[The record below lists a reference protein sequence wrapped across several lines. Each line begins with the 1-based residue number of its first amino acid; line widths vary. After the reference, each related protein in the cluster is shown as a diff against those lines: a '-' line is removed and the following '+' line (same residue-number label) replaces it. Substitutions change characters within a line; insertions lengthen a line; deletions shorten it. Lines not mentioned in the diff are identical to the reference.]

1 MTIRRLTAMSALF
14 LAAIASASAV
24 AEPYPSKPIHVI
36 FPFQAG
42 GAGEIVFRML
52 MPTLEQRLGQRIVFE
67 NRTGAGGN
75 VGAQAV
81 AGAVADGYTLLLPAT
96 NVLVVN
102 QFVFANM
109 PFDPVR
115 AFTPITI
122 VAEIPSVFYVNPR
135 VPAATLREFIAFAKA
150 SPGKVNYASPG
161 NGTTPHLNV
170 ELLAQLSGIRLTHVP
185 YRGLPDAMNALLS
198 GDVQLYLAGLAP
210 GRGNLL
216 AGRLRAIAVGSR
228 ERLPA
233 LPEVP
238 TAIESGFKD
247 FEATN
252 WFGLVA
258 PAGTES
264 AVVERWVTEIQYAL
278 RQPDVKRRFAEGGF
292 LPGGIPSADFR
303 ARLARE
309 AKLWEGVVKAAGIR
323 AE

>member
-1 MTIRRLTAMSALF
+1 MTIRSLIALCALLITAL
-14 LAAIASASAV
+14 ASASPTVQA
-24 AEPYPSKPIHVI
+24 YPSKPIRVI

-52 MPTLEQRLGQRIVFE
+52 MPTLEQRLGQKIVFE

-75 VGAQAV
+75 VGAQVV
-81 AGAVADGYTLLLPAT
+81 ASAAPDGYTLLLPAT

-102 QFVFANM
+102 QFVFANI
-109 PFDPVR
+109 PFDPLK
-115 AFTPITI
+115 AFTPITV
-122 VAEIPSVFYVNPR
+122 VAEIPSVFYVNSQ
-135 VPAATLREFIAFAKA
+135 VPAATLREFIAFSKA
-150 SPGKVNYASPG
+150 NAGKVNYASPG

-170 ELLAQLSGIRLTHVP
+170 ELLAQLSGVRLTHVP

-210 GRGNLL
+210 GRGNLQ
-216 AGRLRAIAVGSR
+216 AGKLRAIAVGSR
-228 ERLPA
+228 ERLAA

-247 FEATN
+247 FEAAN
-252 WFGLVA
+252 WFALVA
-258 PAGTES
+258 PAGTDS
-264 AVVERWVTEIQYAL
+264 AVVERWVMEIQYAL
-278 RQPDVKRRFAEGGF
+278 QQPDVKRRFAEGGL

-309 AKLWEGVVKAAGIR
+309 AKLWEGLVRTAGIK

>member
-1 MTIRRLTAMSALF
+1 MTVRPFAALCALLIAALGSSSA
-14 LAAIASASAV
+14 AQT
-24 AEPYPSKPIHVI
+24 YPNKPVRVI

-75 VGAQAV
+75 LGAQAV
-81 AGAVADGYTLLLPAT
+81 ASAAPDGYTLLLPAT

-109 PFDPVR
+109 PFDPAK

-122 VAEIPSVFYVNPR
+122 VAAIPSVFYVNPR
-135 VPAATLREFIAFAKA
+135 VPAMTLQEFIAFAKA
-150 SPGKVNYASPG
+150 NAGKVNYASPG

-170 ELLAQLSGIRLTHVP
+170 ELLAQLSGARLTHVP

-210 GRGNLL
+210 GRGNLQ
-216 AGRLRAIAVGSR
+216 AGKLRAIAVGSR

-233 LPEVP
+233 LPDVP

-247 FEATN
+247 FEAAN
-252 WFGLVA
+252 WFALVA
-258 PAGTES
+258 PAGTDT
-264 AVVERWVTEIQYAL
+264 AIVERWVTEIQYAL
-278 RQPDVKRRFAEGGF
+278 QQPDVKKRFAEGGL

-309 AKLWEGVVKAAGIR
+309 AKLWEGVVKAAGIK

>member
-1 MTIRRLTAMSALF
+1 MTIRTLTALCALLIAVLGSSSA
-14 LAAIASASAV
+14 APQA
-24 AEPYPSKPIHVI
+24 YPSKPVRVI

-42 GAGEIVFRML
+42 GAGEIVFRTL
-52 MPTLEQRLGQRIVFE
+52 MPTLEQRLGQKIVFE

-81 AGAVADGYTLLLPAT
+81 ASAAPDGYTLLLPAT

-102 QFVFANM
+102 QFVFAKLS
-109 PFDPVR
+109 FDPAK

-122 VAEIPSVFYVNPR
+122 VAEVPSVFYVNPQ
-135 VPAATLREFIAFAKA
+135 VPAKTLQEFVAFAKA
-150 SPGKVNYASPG
+150 NASKVNYASPG

-170 ELLAQLSGIRLTHVP
+170 ELLAQLSGTRLTHVP

-210 GRGNLL
+210 GRGYLQ
-216 AGRLRAIAVGSR
+216 AGKLRALAVGSR

-233 LPEVP
+233 LSDVP
-238 TAIESGFKD
+238 TVIESGFKD
-247 FEATN
+247 FEAAN
-252 WFGLVA
+252 WFALVA
-258 PAGTES
+258 PAGTDT
-264 AVVERWVTEIQYAL
+264 AIVERWVMEIHYAL
-278 RQPDVKRRFAEGGF
+278 EQPDVKKRFAEGGL
-292 LPGGIPSADFR
+292 LPGGISSADFR

-309 AKLWEGVVKAAGIR
+309 AKLWEGVVKAAGIK

>member
-1 MTIRRLTAMSALF
+1 MMALGSS
-14 LAAIASASAV
+14 LAAAQA
-24 AEPYPSKPIHVI
+24 YPNKSIRVI

-52 MPTLEQRLGQRIVFE
+52 MPILEARFGQKIVFE

-81 AGAVADGYTLLLPAT
+81 AAAAPDGYTLLLPAT
-96 NVLVVN
+96 NVLVAN

-109 PFDPVR
+109 PFDPAR

-122 VAEIPSVFYVNPR
+122 VAEIPSVFYVNPQ
-135 VPAATLREFIAFAKA
+135 VPARTLGGFIAFAKA
-150 SPGKVNYASPG
+150 NEGKVNYASPG

-170 ELLAQLSGIRLTHVP
+170 ELLSQLSGVRLTHVP

-210 GRGNLL
+210 GRGNLQ
-216 AGRLRAIAVGSR
+216 AGKIRAIAVGSPA
-228 ERLPA
+228 RLPA

-247 FEATN
+247 FEAMN
-252 WFGLVA
+252 WFALVA
-258 PAGTES
+258 PVGTHE
-264 AVVERWVTEIQYAL
+264 AIVERWVIEVRYAL
-278 RQPDVKRRFAEGGF
+278 QQPEVQKRFEEGGL
-292 LPGGIPSADFR
+292 LPGGLSSGEFR
-303 ARLARE
+303 ARLERE
-309 AKLWEGVVKAAGIR
+309 AKLWQGVVKAAGIK
-323 AE
+323 AD

>member
-1 MTIRRLTAMSALF
+1 MIIRLLGATCALLIAALGSPSA
-14 LAAIASASAV
+14 AGQ
-24 AEPYPSKPIHVI
+24 PYPNKPIRVI

-52 MPTLEQRLGQRIVFE
+52 MPVLEQRLGQKIVLE
-67 NRTGAGGN
+67 NHTGAGGN
-75 VGAQAV
+75 VGAQVV
-81 AGAVADGYTLLLPAT
+81 ANAAPDGYTLLLAAT

-102 QFVFANM
+102 QFVFGNM
-109 PFDPVR
+109 PFDPAT

-122 VAEIPSVFYVNPR
+122 VAEVPSVFYVNPR
-135 VPAATLREFIAFAKA
+135 VPATTLQEFIAFAKA
-150 SPGKVNYASPG
+150 NPGKVNYASPG

-170 ELLAQLSGIRLTHVP
+170 ELLAQLSGMRLTHVP

-210 GRGNLL
+210 GRGNLQ

-233 LPEVP
+233 LPKVP

-252 WFGLVA
+252 WFALVA
-258 PAGTES
+258 PAGTDN
-264 AVVERWVTEIQYAL
+264 AVVERWVMEIQYAL
-278 RQPDVKRRFAEGGF
+278 RQPDVKTRFAEGGF
-292 LPGGIPSADFR
+292 LPGGMSAADFR
-303 ARLARE
+303 GRLGRE
-309 AKLWEGVVKAAGIR
+309 AKLWEGVVKAAGIK